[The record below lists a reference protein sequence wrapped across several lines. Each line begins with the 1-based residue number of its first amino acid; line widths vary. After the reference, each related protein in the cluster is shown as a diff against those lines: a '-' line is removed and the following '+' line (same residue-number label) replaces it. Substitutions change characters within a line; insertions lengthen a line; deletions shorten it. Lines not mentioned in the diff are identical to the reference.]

1 MGFPTKN
8 DHVGVLWGVPPFK
21 ETPIYRLEFIS
32 SCAIFN
38 LSNLHSDKDRQG
50 LPNQLAT
57 FWWNSLPSAP
67 PWCHGNHVQKLEE
80 IKGATPRQHF
90 VGEILLDWIW
100 PNYIIFHQ
108 PTFAWSKGIS
118 LTNPPFGV
126 RSSEVAIIWPD
137 WIVKWA
143 TVQQKPDMTFPIPS
157 MYLPTFIIKINQM

>member
-1 MGFPTKN
+1 LIESQEGRVFKSLAAGLKMYFDLIKYILYAILAIYGGFLKWWVSPTTMGFPTKN

-108 PTFAWSKGIS
+108 PTFA
-118 LTNPPFGV
+118 
-126 RSSEVAIIWPD
+126 
-137 WIVKWA
+137 
-143 TVQQKPDMTFPIPS
+143 
-157 MYLPTFIIKINQM
+157 